1 MAFSMPGGP
10 EILNIELSS
19 SSVLKYLTSIA
30 LFMKPISPL
39 QLSFGIEEDVVRN
52 TVDGVKYISIMTA
65 SFVHAVECTETFT
78 Y

>member
-1 MAFSMPGGP
+1 MYKSSCNSFCMAFSMPGGP

-52 TVDGVKYISIMTA
+52 TVDAVKFIIGVM
-65 SFVHAVECTETFT
+65 E
-78 Y
+78 

>member
-39 QLSFGIEEDVVRN
+39 QLSFGIEEDVKRN
-52 TVDGVKYISIMTA
+52 TVDVVKVIIGMM
-65 SFVHAVECTETFT
+65 E
-78 Y
+78 